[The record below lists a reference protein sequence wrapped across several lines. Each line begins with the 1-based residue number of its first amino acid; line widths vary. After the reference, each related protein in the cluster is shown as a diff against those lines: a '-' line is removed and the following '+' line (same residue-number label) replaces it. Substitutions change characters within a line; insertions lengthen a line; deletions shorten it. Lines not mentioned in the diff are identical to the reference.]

1 MEFVRG
7 MAMGYQAL
15 YRVWRPNRF
24 DDLIGQHHVTKT
36 LQNAIVFEKLSHAYL
51 FTGPRGTGKTT
62 VARIIAK
69 AINCES
75 APVKEPCNECTVCMS
90 ITDGSNPDVIEID
103 AASHRGID
111 NIRDLRDKVK
121 YAPSQAITKV
131 YIIDE
136 VHMLSTEAFNALL
149 KTLEEPPRHVMFI
162 LATTEPHKLPAT
174 IISRCQRFDFKQ
186 ISNQAMVERMKMI
199 TESEGIEADPHAL
212 SLVARAAE
220 GGMRDALS
228 ILDQVISFSESNITI
243 EDVLA
248 VTDTVSDTF
257 LSRTVTAF
265 LNQHVEEAL
274 QMVNEVIDHGKDP
287 IRFLED
293 LIFYLRDILLYQ
305 TAPTLEDIQERAR
318 RDKQFQSL
326 AEKASKP
333 WLYSVIEMLND
344 SQQNMKW
351 TTNKRIFLE
360 VAFVKICHH
369 REMNDQLL
377 EQLQKKVN
385 ELESE
390 VVHLKKEGVI
400 SSEKSSL
407 TPKRERV
414 SRQTSRTK
422 QQSLVHVEKMLQSA
436 SKQKLSQL
444 QKRWGTVMET
454 IRKEKISAH
463 AWLKD
468 SRPVACSD
476 DRFLLAFPYEMHS
489 QMASKEQIR
498 IPVEQ
503 AVQSV
508 CKKPLH
514 MLTIV
519 DDDWEKVKQAFIQS
533 QQEETSKKPNEKE
546 EDPLIAEAKRLFGEE
561 VIEFK

>member
-1 MEFVRG
+1 
-7 MAMGYQAL
+7 MGYQAL

-24 DDLIGQHHVTKT
+24 DDLIGQHHVTTT
-36 LQNAIVFEKLSHAYL
+36 LQNAMIHEKLSHAYL

-62 VARIIAK
+62 VARLIAK
-69 AINCES
+69 TMNCEK
-75 APVKEPCNECTVCMS
+75 APTPEPCNECVNCLS
-90 ITDGSNPDVIEID
+90 IMDGSNPDVIEID

-121 YAPSQAITKV
+121 YAPSQAKIKV

-162 LATTEPHKLPAT
+162 LATTEPHKLPGT

-199 TESEGIEADPHAL
+199 TEQEGVKADDYAL
-212 SLVARAAE
+212 ALVARAAE

-228 ILDQVISFSESNITI
+228 ILDQVIAFSENEITI
-243 EDVLA
+243 DDVLA

-257 LSRTVTAF
+257 LSQTVTAF

-274 QMVNEVIDHGKDP
+274 RIVNEVIDNGKDP
-287 IRFLED
+287 MRFIED
-293 LIFYLRDILLYQ
+293 LIFYLRDLLLYQ
-305 TAPTLEDIQERAR
+305 TAPSLVDVQERAS
-318 RDKQFQSL
+318 RDDAFRKL
-326 AEKASKP
+326 AEQATKP

-351 TTNKRIFLE
+351 TTNKRVFLE

-369 REMNDQLL
+369 QQVNNELL
-377 EQLQKKVN
+377 EELQKKVN
-385 ELESE
+385 ALESE
-390 VVHLKKEGVI
+390 VMRLKNEGI
-400 SSEKSSL
+400 PTSEKSSKAL
-407 TPKRERV
+407 SQERLIQRP
-414 SRQTSRTK
+414 SRVRKQTF
-422 QQSLVHVEKMLQSA
+422 VEVENMLKSA
-436 SKQKLSQL
+436 SKQALSKLQSV
-444 QKRWGTVMET
+444 WGTVMET

-476 DRFLLAFPYEMHS
+476 DTFLLAFPYEMHS

-498 IPVEQ
+498 TTVEQ
-503 AVQSV
+503 AVHHIYKQ
-508 CKKPLH
+508 PLR

-519 DDDWEKVKQAFIQS
+519 DSDWEIVKQKFIQS
-533 QQEETSKKPNEKE
+533 QQQEEGHKEQEEKQD
-546 EDPLIAEAKRLFGEE
+546 DPLIAEAKRLFGEE
-561 VIEFK
+561 IIEFK